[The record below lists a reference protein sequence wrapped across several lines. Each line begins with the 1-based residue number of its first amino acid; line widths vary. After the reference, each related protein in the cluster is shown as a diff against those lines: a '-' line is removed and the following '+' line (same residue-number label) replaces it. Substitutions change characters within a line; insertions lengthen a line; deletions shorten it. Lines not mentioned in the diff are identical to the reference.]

1 MKKLGMIAFFL
12 LLLFLLPPPPVWA
25 EGSAVDV
32 GAVEEAL
39 DEEAREIGGELKTD
53 GSYDLDGALA
63 RLWARAK
70 RTALEK
76 LRGEL
81 REMTRI
87 AALAVLCCVAESL
100 CGEARIRELISICAC
115 AAVTVCVAG
124 SVDSLT
130 GDLTAAMNEMCAY
143 ARAALPA
150 VYTAAAV
157 SGAVVSAGAKYAAVL
172 LCLNIMMELLFR
184 LTIPLIYAYLALC
197 VCRSI
202 FPNAVLNAA
211 VSLSKW
217 LAVSMMTLLTTGVS
231 AYIGL
236 TAALTGGADAMAV
249 KGTKTVIASALPV
262 VGGILSDAASVVLAG
277 AAVIKN
283 AAGVFA
289 LIGVCALSITPFAA
303 IGAKLLL
310 FRLCAAIAAAAEG
323 KRLAGLLGDM
333 GSALGMLLGVLG
345 SLTLLLF
352 LSFMAAIRTVS
363 A

>member
-115 AAVTVCVAG
+115 AAVT
-124 SVDSLT
+124 
-130 GDLTAAMNEMCAY
+130 
-143 ARAALPA
+143 
-150 VYTAAAV
+150 
-157 SGAVVSAGAKYAAVL
+157 
-172 LCLNIMMELLFR
+172 
-184 LTIPLIYAYLALC
+184 IPLIYAYLALC

-211 VSLSKW
+211 VSMSKW